1 MRIDDDEDQHSAV
14 LWPGLRI
21 VGAKEPVERERP
33 KFDTEGVPRP
43 SAWERTHSRLRTET
57 DQSSLY
63 IYS

>member
-1 MRIDDDEDQHSAV
+1 VESPCEVDDDEDQHSAV

-43 SAWERTHSRLRTET
+43 SAMGEDTLQTTHR
-57 DQSSLY
+57 DGPSSL
-63 IYS
+63 